1 MQAPQQGSMFLPESY
16 LLYYN
21 SCQHPI
27 ETFVFWL
34 CCSFSDKDK
43 TQRLEEQIKLHH
55 LHLLMKA
62 FQEHRPGDIIK
73 QAGSAYFPA
82 KVEKRTPGAMN
93 LEEFKA
99 TVAQV
104 LKTNE
109 YEEYLEKLFTK
120 VPTGVMHIPD
130 CNLFKC
136 TFKLYVILTY
146 EEIKSIRIKHIR
158 VFNVCNNILQPNWN
172 LQ

>member
-1 MQAPQQGSMFLPESY
+1 
-16 LLYYN
+16 
-21 SCQHPI
+21 
-27 ETFVFWL
+27 
-34 CCSFSDKDK
+34 
-43 TQRLEEQIKLHH
+43 
-55 LHLLMKA
+55 MKA

-120 VPTGVMHIPD
+120 VPTGVIHIPD
-130 CNLFKC
+130 CNLFNVHLSC
-136 TFKLYVILTY
+136 MLY
-146 EEIKSIRIKHIR
+146 
-158 VFNVCNNILQPNWN
+158 
-172 LQ
+172 

>member
-1 MQAPQQGSMFLPESY
+1 
-16 LLYYN
+16 
-21 SCQHPI
+21 
-27 ETFVFWL
+27 
-34 CCSFSDKDK
+34 
-43 TQRLEEQIKLHH
+43 
-55 LHLLMKA
+55 MKA
-62 FQEHRPGDIIK
+62 FQEHKPDDIIK

-120 VPTGVMHIPD
+120 VRHFMVDFIICFDGNRVNKGD
-130 CNLFKC
+130 VLKERRERLNRYG
-136 TFKLYVILTY
+136 LYILH
-146 EEIKSIRIKHIR
+146 SFQFSLMLVR
-158 VFNVCNNILQPNWN
+158 NI
-172 LQ
+172 

>member
-1 MQAPQQGSMFLPESY
+1 
-16 LLYYN
+16 
-21 SCQHPI
+21 
-27 ETFVFWL
+27 
-34 CCSFSDKDK
+34 
-43 TQRLEEQIKLHH
+43 
-55 LHLLMKA
+55 MKA

>member
-1 MQAPQQGSMFLPESY
+1 
-16 LLYYN
+16 
-21 SCQHPI
+21 
-27 ETFVFWL
+27 
-34 CCSFSDKDK
+34 
-43 TQRLEEQIKLHH
+43 
-55 LHLLMKA
+55 MKA
-62 FQEHRPGDIIK
+62 FQEHRPDDIIK

-120 VPTGVMHIPD
+120 VSFIIMFDKGTEYLDQVPTKFIY
-130 CNLFKC
+130 L
-136 TFKLYVILTY
+136 TVIFLM
-146 EEIKSIRIKHIR
+146 
-158 VFNVCNNILQPNWN
+158 
-172 LQ
+172 

>member
-1 MQAPQQGSMFLPESY
+1 
-16 LLYYN
+16 
-21 SCQHPI
+21 
-27 ETFVFWL
+27 
-34 CCSFSDKDK
+34 
-43 TQRLEEQIKLHH
+43 
-55 LHLLMKA
+55 MKA
-62 FQEHRPGDIIK
+62 FQEHKPDDIIK

-120 VPTGVMHIPD
+120 VRHFMVDYIICFDGNGCKHRRERLNRYGLWYWFMYFAFI
-130 CNLFKC
+130 
-136 TFKLYVILTY
+136 
-146 EEIKSIRIKHIR
+146 SIFVL
-158 VFNVCNNILQPNWN
+158 VFH
-172 LQ
+172 

>member
-1 MQAPQQGSMFLPESY
+1 
-16 LLYYN
+16 
-21 SCQHPI
+21 
-27 ETFVFWL
+27 
-34 CCSFSDKDK
+34 
-43 TQRLEEQIKLHH
+43 
-55 LHLLMKA
+55 MKA
-62 FQEHRPGDIIK
+62 FQEHRPDDIIK

-120 VPTGVMHIPD
+120 VSFIIMFDKGTKHFDQVPTKFIYLTV
-130 CNLFKC
+130 NLFDVIYL
-136 TFKLYVILTY
+136 LY
-146 EEIKSIRIKHIR
+146 
-158 VFNVCNNILQPNWN
+158 
-172 LQ
+172 

>member
-1 MQAPQQGSMFLPESY
+1 MALNIF
-16 LLYYN
+16 
-21 SCQHPI
+21 
-27 ETFVFWL
+27 
-34 CCSFSDKDK
+34 CSFSDKDK

-55 LHLLMKA
+55 LHQLMKA
-62 FQEHRPGDIIK
+62 FQEHKPDDIIK

-120 VPTGVMHIPD
+120 VRHFMVDYIICFNG
-130 CNLFKC
+130 N
-136 TFKLYVILTY
+136 
-146 EEIKSIRIKHIR
+146 R
-158 VFNVCNNILQPNWN
+158 VNKGGE
-172 LQ
+172 